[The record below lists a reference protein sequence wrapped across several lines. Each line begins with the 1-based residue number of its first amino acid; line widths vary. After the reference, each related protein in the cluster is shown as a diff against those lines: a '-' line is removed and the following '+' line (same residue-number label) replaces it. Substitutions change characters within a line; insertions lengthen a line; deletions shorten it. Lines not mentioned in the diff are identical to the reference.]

1 MIIHIYAKV
10 SKGLKMTKQINT
22 LFAVLMMVLLMIVTR
37 GHDNWLSSML
47 HLPDFTIPALFIAGV
62 YFRKFW
68 VVFTLILSSVA
79 IDNYAIVHQGVSAH
93 CITPAYSLLPLTYYG
108 IFWISKAISTL
119 VIDDNIVK
127 NAFVIIIA
135 TCTQWFAA
143 TSSYYFF
150 TTTYSQTGWRDFPA
164 YVAKWSMIEIPTTLS
179 WMAIIIITFT
189 LVPRISPALKL
200 QKSD

>member
-1 MIIHIYAKV
+1 MRGTSVKVIMMIAIQDRV
-10 SKGLKMTKQINT
+10 
-22 LFAVLMMVLLMIVTR
+22 V
-37 GHDNWLSSML
+37 DNWHSSML

-150 TTTYSQTGWRDFPA
+150 TTCHYPSIRQ
-164 YVAKWSMIEIPTTLS
+164 
-179 WMAIIIITFT
+179 
-189 LVPRISPALKL
+189 
-200 QKSD
+200 

>member
-1 MIIHIYAKV
+1 MKYSHSKAMAVFHKIVKLMIIHIYAKV

-79 IDNYAIVHQGVSAH
+79 VQ
-93 CITPAYSLLPLTYYG
+93 
-108 IFWISKAISTL
+108 
-119 VIDDNIVK
+119 
-127 NAFVIIIA
+127 
-135 TCTQWFAA
+135 
-143 TSSYYFF
+143 
-150 TTTYSQTGWRDFPA
+150 QTE
-164 YVAKWSMIEIPTTLS
+164 Y
-179 WMAIIIITFT
+179 
-189 LVPRISPALKL
+189 
-200 QKSD
+200 